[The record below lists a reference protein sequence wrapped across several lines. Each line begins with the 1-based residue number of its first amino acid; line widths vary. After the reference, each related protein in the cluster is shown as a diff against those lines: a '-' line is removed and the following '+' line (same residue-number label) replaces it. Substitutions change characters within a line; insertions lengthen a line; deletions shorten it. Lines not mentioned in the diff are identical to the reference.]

1 MSSYPESIMEILG
14 CSLEEAKSIE
24 EIMRNTIFHSTL
36 DWQTRAQFEQGARDA
51 YEVARALGKIALVPP
66 NQ

>member
-1 MSSYPESIMEILG
+1 MKSYPESIMEIVS

-24 EIMRNTIFHSTL
+24 KIMRNTIFHSTL
-36 DWQTRAQFEQGARDA
+36 DWQTRSQFEQGAWEA
-51 YEVARALGKIALVPP
+51 FEVARSLGKVALVPP